1 MDATEHEKA
10 AAVLRQ
16 FFLFVDAFGFS
27 LLSEWFACKASEPL
41 RSKKPPAMRVETN
54 RLTKKSPFRT
64 IEVSKPLL
72 RKER

>member
-1 MDATEHEKA
+1 MPLKKKK
-10 AAVLRQ
+10 LPQ
-16 FFLFVDAFGFS
+16 YCGSFFLK
-27 LLSEWFACKASEPL
+27 LLALACFAWFACKASEPL
-41 RSKKPPAMRVETN
+41 RSKNPPAMRVETN